1 MRQYET
7 TFIIDP
13 TLSGDE
19 IGQTAQMYLDFLKGG
34 GCEIIHLEEMGVL
47 ELAYPIDKRTSGA
60 YYWVEYKA
68 PEGSDVIPRIE
79 LAFRR
84 DENILRYLTIKVDKH
99 RAQYNIDKRAGKFN
113 KKETP
118 KDESDSSNSNTE
130 SVEKVKEEITTE
142 ETKAKV
148 EG

>member
-19 IGQTAQMYLDFLKGG
+19 IGQTAKMYVDFLKNE
-34 GCEIIHLEEMGVL
+34 GCEIIHLDERGIMQL
-47 ELAYPIDKRTSGA
+47 TYPINKRTSGA
-60 YYWVEYKA
+60 YFWLEYKA
-68 PEGSDVIPRIE
+68 AIGSDAINKME

-84 DENILRYLTIKVDKH
+84 DDNVLRYLTVKVDKN
-99 RAQYNIDKRAGKFN
+99 RAQYNIDKRAGKFV
-113 KKETP
+113 KKAVV
-118 KDESDSSNSNTE
+118 ES
-130 SVEKVKEEITTE
+130 TE
-142 ETKAKV
+142 ESADSKDNKPKKPSKEAKV

>member
-19 IGQTAQMYLDFLKGG
+19 IGQTAQMYVDFLKKE
-34 GCEIIHLEEMGVL
+34 GCEIIHLDEKGIMQ
-47 ELAYPIDKRTSGA
+47 LAYPINKRTSGA
-60 YYWVEYKA
+60 YFWLEYKA
-68 PEGSDVIPRIE
+68 AIGSDVISQME

-84 DENILRYLTIKVDKH
+84 DDNVLRYLTVKVDKN
-99 RAQYNIDKRAGKFN
+99 RAQYNIDKRAGKFA
-113 KKETP
+113 KKAE
-118 KDESDSSNSNTE
+118 
-130 SVEKVKEEITTE
+130 TTE
-142 ETKAKV
+142 ETTENSENKTTKPSKEAKV

>member
-13 TLSGDE
+13 ILSGDE
-19 IGQTAQMYLDFLKGG
+19 IGQTAQMYVDFLKEG
-34 GCEIIHLEEMGVL
+34 GCEIVHFEDMGVL
-47 ELAYPIDKRTSGA
+47 QLAYPMNKRTSGA
-60 YYWVEYKA
+60 YFGVEYNA
-68 PEGSDVIPRIE
+68 PAGEVINKME

-84 DENILRYLTIKVDKH
+84 DDNVLRYLTIKVDKH
-99 RAQYNIDKRAGKFN
+99 RAQYNIDKRAGKFV
-113 KKETP
+113 KKEEGENEEAAAED
-118 KDESDSSNSNTE
+118 KKTE
-130 SVEKVKEEITTE
+130 KK

>member
-19 IGQTAQMYLDFLKGG
+19 IRQTAEMYVDFLKKGN
-34 GCEIIHLEEMGVL
+34 CEIIHLEEKGIL
-47 ELAYPIDKRTSGA
+47 QLAYPIGKKTSGA
-60 YYWVEYKA
+60 YFWVEYKA
-68 PEGSDVIPRIE
+68 AIGSDVINKME

-84 DENILRYLTIKVDKH
+84 DDTILRYLTIKVDKH
-99 RAQYNIDKRAGKFN
+99 RAQFNIDKRAGKFIKKDKVDEDANASGTKENNETN
-113 KKETP
+113 KLP
-118 KDESDSSNSNTE
+118 
-130 SVEKVKEEITTE
+130 
-142 ETKAKV
+142 KAKV

>member
-19 IGQTAQMYLDFLKGG
+19 IGQTAQMYVDFLKNG

-47 ELAYPIDKRTSGA
+47 QLAYPIKKRTSAA

-68 PEGSDVIPRIE
+68 PVGDDVIDKME

-84 DENILRYLTIKVDKH
+84 DEHILRYLTIKVDKH
-99 RAQYNIDKRAGKFN
+99 RAQYNIDKRAGKFL
-113 KKETP
+113 KKEAEQ
-118 KDESDSSNSNTE
+118 DESDSSSTE
-130 SVEKVKEEITTE
+130 NKDSGETKEKPTSK
-142 ETKAKV
+142 TKAKV

>member
-19 IGQTAQMYLDFLKGG
+19 IGQTAQMYVDFLKGE
-34 GCEIIHLEEMGVL
+34 GCEVIHLDEMGVL
-47 ELAYPIDKRTSGA
+47 QLTYPMKKRTSGA
-60 YYWVEYKA
+60 YFWVEYNA
-68 PEGSDVIPRIE
+68 PSGTVIDKME

-84 DENILRYLTIKVDKH
+84 DDNVLRYLTIKVDKH
-99 RAQYNIDKRAGKFN
+99 RAQYNVDKRAGKFE
-113 KKETP
+113 KKAAEESAEGNETAA
-118 KDESDSSNSNTE
+118 
-130 SVEKVKEEITTE
+130 TE
-142 ETKAKV
+142 EKTAKV